1 MTCVV
6 QGVSNDRTI
15 LLKTKIVTVQMYKV
29 VIASKSLCS
38 TIHLVFLGFESMV
51 ENMTSGH

>member
-15 LLKTKIVTVQMYKV
+15 LLKTKIVIVQMYKV

-38 TIHLVFLGFESMV
+38 TIQSFSRF
-51 ENMTSGH
+51 

>member
-1 MTCVV
+1 VTCVV

-15 LLKTKIVTVQMYKV
+15 FLKTKIVIVQMYKV